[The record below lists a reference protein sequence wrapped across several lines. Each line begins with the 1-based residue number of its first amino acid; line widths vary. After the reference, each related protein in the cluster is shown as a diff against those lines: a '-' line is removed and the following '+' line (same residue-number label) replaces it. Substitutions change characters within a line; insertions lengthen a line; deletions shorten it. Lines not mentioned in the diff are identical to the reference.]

1 MKENISKI
9 LMGIASLIIAL
20 IAICCLFK
28 GEIKGA
34 IIFLLVAILVFPFVQ
49 DRLDKKS
56 KLENKYYMELRGFL
70 TFFSPIVLSLLA
82 LELAQIMTAHG
93 YEDIYI
99 IKRVEAVLQIIM
111 YLLYLFILFMY
122 NENDKKSKKRKYI
135 IFGGIYCVCVLISYI
150 PNDIMVFILN
160 KLSDNENFTLC
171 SYELLIEAILNPIKE
186 AILTYIMFDTVRELK
201 KTEKHNKIEEDKE
214 STENKTKETNTQSQ
228 YNDSA
233 EFEVEVKDNKTGH
246 ECSYEISVK
255 QRD

>member
-1 MKENISKI
+1 MKEKLSRFIIEFNSL
-9 LMGIASLIIAL
+9 LMLLFSVYIFIQKQYKAS
-20 IAICCLFK
+20 IAILLLSILF
-28 GEIKGA
+28 
-34 IIFLLVAILVFPFVQ
+34 FPSVQ
-49 DRLDKKS
+49 DKFDKKS
-56 KLENKYYMELRGFL
+56 KLENKYYMELRVFL
-70 TFFSPIVLSLLA
+70 TLFSPIVLSLLA

-93 YEDIYI
+93 YEERYI

-111 YLLYLFILFMY
+111 YLSYLFILFMY

-160 KLSDNENFTLC
+160 KLPDNENLTLC
-171 SYELLIEAILNPIKE
+171 SYKLLIEAILDPIKE
-186 AILTYIMFDTVRELK
+186 AILTYIMFYTVRELK
-201 KTEKHNKIEEDKE
+201 KTEKHNEIEEDKE
-214 STENKTKETNTQSQ
+214 STENKTEETNTQSQ

-233 EFEVEVKDNKTGH
+233 KFEVEVKDNKTGY